1 MKYCVPKLDIAMF
14 DCEINTAQKLSQIH
28 GTGNAATQ
36 ELEQSSK
43 SSGEADTQVFKFIW
57 E

>member
-1 MKYCVPKLDIAMF
+1 MKYNTPELAITMF
-14 DCEINTAQKLSQIH
+14 DSDIGTESMSRIY